1 MAKVDSSYI
10 KSITFDNVSHVM
22 TVHFTDGCIVKYFSV
37 HPRTYN
43 AIISAKSHGEKFTE
57 LVKDKNYKF
66 VVVKAAA

>member
-10 KSITFDNVSHVM
+10 RSVSFDSATHVM

-43 AIISAKSHGEKFTE
+43 AIVNADSVGQKFAE
-57 LVKDKNYKF
+57 LVRDKHKF
-66 VVVKAAA
+66 AIVKTA